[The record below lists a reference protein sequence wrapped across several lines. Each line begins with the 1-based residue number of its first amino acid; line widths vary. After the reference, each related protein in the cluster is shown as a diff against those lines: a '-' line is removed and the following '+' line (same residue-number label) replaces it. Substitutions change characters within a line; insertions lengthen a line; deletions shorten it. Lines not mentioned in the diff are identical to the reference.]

1 MTDET
6 QDLQAE
12 IDSLREH
19 NAKLL
24 NEKKAATAQVT
35 KLETERDKLTA
46 QIEQRDQ
53 APINEVFESLAGENF
68 AGYLRQEFGRD
79 FQASKNDDGKLEI
92 RDLDDNPVEL
102 DGEPCA
108 FTAANIRKLATD
120 REMTN
125 LNSLILATQNGGGGA
140 QAGSGMR
147 TATQP
152 DNRKKTSEKSQ
163 FGLR

>member
-6 QDLQAE
+6 QELRAE

-35 KLETERDKLTA
+35 KLEAERDKLTA

-53 APINEVFESLAGENF
+53 APINDVFESLAGENF
-68 AGYLRQEFGRD
+68 AGYLHAEFAKD
-79 FQASKNDDGKLEI
+79 FTIGKNDDGKLEV
-92 RDLDDNPVEL
+92 RDLDDKPVEL

-108 FTAANIRKLATD
+108 FTPGNIRKLATD

-125 LNSLILATQNGGGGA
+125 LNSLILAPQNGGGGA
-140 QAGSGMR
+140 H
-147 TATQP
+147 TARGTGAVSQP

>member
-1 MTDET
+1 MTDE
-6 QDLQAE
+6 LQAE
-12 IDSLREH
+12 IDRLREH
-19 NAKLL
+19 NEKLL

-35 KLETERDKLTA
+35 KLEAERDKLTA

-53 APINEVFESLAGENF
+53 APINDVFESLAGENF
-68 AGYLRQEFGRD
+68 ANYLRQEFGRD
-79 FQASKNDDGKLEI
+79 FQVSKNDDGRLEVH
-92 RDLDDNPVEL
+92 DLDGKPVEL

-125 LNSLILATQNGGGGA
+125 LNSLILAPQNGGGGA
-140 QAGSGMR
+140 H
-147 TATQP
+147 TARGTGAVSQP

>member
-6 QDLQAE
+6 ELQAE

-35 KLETERDKLTA
+35 KLEAERDKLAA

-68 AGYLRQEFGRD
+68 ANYLRQEFGRD
-79 FQASKNDDGKLEI
+79 FQVAKNDDGRLEI

-108 FTAANIRKLATD
+108 FTAANIRKLETD

-125 LNSLILATQNGGGGA
+125 LNSLILAPQNGGGGA
-140 QAGSGMR
+140 QAARGTGAVS
-147 TATQP
+147 QP

>member
-6 QDLQAE
+6 ELQAE
-12 IDSLREH
+12 IDRLREH
-19 NAKLL
+19 NEKLL

-35 KLETERDKLTA
+35 KLEAERDKLTA

-53 APINEVFESLAGENF
+53 APINDVFENLAGENF
-68 AGYLRQEFGRD
+68 ANYLRQEFGRD
-79 FQASKNDDGKLEI
+79 FQVSKNDDGRLEVH
-92 RDLDDNPVEL
+92 DLDGKPVEL

-108 FTAANIRKLATD
+108 FTPANIRRLAD
-120 REMTN
+120 ERGMTN
-125 LNSLILATQNGGGGA
+125 LNGLILARQNGGGGA

-152 DNRKKTSEKSQ
+152 DNRKKTSDKSQ